1 MKTDPYSIARSTLG
15 VLFPFST
22 KTELKKDS
30 NHELGWTI
38 HPTHFFYIVTNLYY
52 FPYYIIQADIA
63 PYYLRLVRFFFMY
76 QNINYYLL
84 QKMS

>member
-38 HPTHFFYIVTNLYY
+38 HPTHFFYISE
-52 FPYYIIQADIA
+52 DW
-63 PYYLRLVRFFFMY
+63 
-76 QNINYYLL
+76 
-84 QKMS
+84 